1 MKLFHLLLFFLFL
14 SEVNFSNSQTFS
26 NSFNQV
32 ITDNNTEISFDIAV
46 SGLPSQIDQT
56 FGVELVCLNI
66 THTYDADLT
75 VKLKAP
81 DGTVVTLFSG
91 VGGDGDNFTNTCLSE
106 TGTAIGAGTAPFTG
120 TFQTMSVLGNV
131 NNGQNPNGTWKLLC
145 TDAWAVDEGSLI
157 DWQITFGSNPA
168 QPFVFQSS
176 NIPIVKLTTLGS
188 SINNDTKVEV
198 LMQIIDNGEGNLNY
212 TNQTD
217 YAYEGKILTEWQGF
231 SGPTYPKKNY
241 DFDLI
246 DALGNKIDTSL
257 LGMAPENDWIFKAEY
272 LDHSLIKNTIT
283 YEFARRMGLYAPHI
297 KPCEIILDGEY
308 IGYYSLT
315 EKVKKG
321 PNRLDI
327 AGMSPTDISGSNLT
341 GGYMIEMNINGDVGA
356 WNSNY
361 APINSTTCTYP
372 VEFKYVYPKS
382 SEILPVQAN
391 YIHEYVDSFENAL
404 ASTDFTDY
412 VNGYRKYAD
421 PSSFI
426 DFLIVNEFSVN
437 YDSYGRSTYLYKEKD
452 TDGGKLKIGP
462 PWDYDRAMDY
472 SNSSL
477 TSGWVWEITHPYW
490 PFPFWWSKMYT
501 DPDYKHELACRW
513 KTLRSNELRTDA
525 FMTFIDS
532 VSNHLYE
539 AQGRNFSVWNDLGG
553 QTYDDQINALKSF
566 LTTRLDWIDQELNS
580 IPVTFP
586 QFYLPVDT
594 VLCKETI
601 YDASFID
608 SEFNY
613 NWQPGPDSS
622 IISLDTSGI
631 YTLKVTDR
639 FGCYSKKQMQVT
651 ISEPSALFSVSNASG
666 NSNYQFIPIQTN
678 ANYSWDFGDNTVGST
693 VENPIHVFAHEGL
706 YEVTLNL
713 IDSIGCKSSESQL
726 IEVNQAAVVVQVYP
740 NPFGNEL
747 TIGFNIPNTES
758 HEIRI
763 TNELGQTIFKGNTF
777 NSNGSVVIDTTS
789 FRAGIYFLE
798 ISIETGNY
806 KAKLVKV

>member
-1 MKLFHLLLFFLFL
+1 MKSINWLLFFLFL
-14 SEVNFSNSQTFS
+14 FGINFSQSQTFS
-26 NSFNQV
+26 NTYNQV
-32 ITDNNTEISFDIAV
+32 IIDNNTEIAFDIPV
-46 SGLPSQIDQT
+46 SGLPNLIDQT
-56 FGVELVCLNI
+56 FGIETVCLNI
-66 THTYDADLT
+66 THSYDADLT

-91 VGGDGDNFTNTCLSE
+91 VGSDGDNFTNTCLS
-106 TGTAIGAGTAPFTG
+106 GSGNAIGAGTAPFTG
-120 TFQTMSVLGNV
+120 TFQAMSVLGNV
-131 NNGQNPNGTWKLLC
+131 NNGQNPNGTWQLLC
-145 TDAWAVDEGSLI
+145 TDAWAVDEGTLI

-168 QPFVFQSS
+168 QPFIFESS
-176 NIPIVKLTTLGS
+176 NIPIIKLTTLGA

-198 LMQIIDNGEGNLNY
+198 LMQIIDNGEGNLNF

-217 YAYEGKILTEWQGF
+217 FAYEGKILTEWQGF

-246 DALGNKIDTSL
+246 DASGNKIDTSL

-283 YEFARRMGLYAPHI
+283 YEFARRMGLYAPHL

-327 AGMSPTDISGSNLT
+327 AGLSATDTSGSNLT
-341 GGYMIEMNINGDVGA
+341 GAYIIEMNINGDPGA

-361 APINSTTCTYP
+361 APINSATCGYP

-382 SEILPVQAN
+382 SEILPMQAN

-412 VNGYRKYAD
+412 VNGYRKFAD
-421 PSSFI
+421 PFSFI

-437 YDSYGRSTYLYKEKD
+437 YDSYGRSTYMYKEKD

-462 PWDYDRAMDY
+462 PWDYDRALDY

-490 PFPFWWSKMYT
+490 PFPFWWSKMYS
-501 DPDYKHELACRW
+501 DPDYLHELACRW
-513 KTLRSNELRTDA
+513 RTLRSDELKTEN
-525 FMTFIDS
+525 FMSFIDS
-532 VSNHLYE
+532 VSNHLYQ
-539 AQGRNFSVWNDLGG
+539 AQERNFSVWNDLGG

-566 LTTRLDWIDQELNS
+566 LTTRLDWIDQELNP

-586 QFYLPVDT
+586 QFYLPSDT
-594 VLCKETI
+594 VLCKGTI

-622 IISLDTSGI
+622 KITLDTSGI

-639 FGCYSKKQMQVT
+639 FGCYTKKEMQVT
-651 ISEPSALFSVSNASG
+651 ISHPNAYFTINNVPG
-666 NSNYQFIPIQTN
+666 NTNYVFVPIQPESSYIWN
-678 ANYSWDFGDNTVGST
+678 FGDNTFESGEYIPFHTFANEGTYLVSLLLTDSLGC
-693 VENPIHVFAHEGL
+693 ENYSEQYVHINEAE
-706 YEVTLNL
+706 L
-713 IDSIGCKSSESQL
+713 IINS
-726 IEVNQAAVVVQVYP
+726 YP
-740 NPFGNEL
+740 NPFNDNL
-747 TIGFNIPNTES
+747 TISFNIPSNES
-758 HEIRI
+758 HELRI
-763 TNELGQTIFKGNTF
+763 MNDLGQEIFKGNTL
-777 NSNGSVVIDTTS
+777 NSNGSISIDTS
-789 FRAGIYFLE
+789 NFSAGIYFLRIANE
-798 ISIETGNY
+798 SGDY
-806 KAKLVKV
+806 KSKLVKI